1 VNSIEAKRAQLA
13 RESEDISTLITRAIA
28 TKNYSKLDGLEHRV
42 TALADARKAFE
53 RQQSVPAWA
62 TGAAN
67 SGPAP
72 SYNTKA
78 VTGGQLSPLNFSDE
92 SLGAMYKAFNARQ
105 PMSIESKGYST
116 IESLLPAELD
126 PQVVAKIHENRLLER
141 IPAIAISA
149 PSYEFI
155 VHNFASDSGGPSAVA
170 EGGSK
175 PEYIPAASSSI
186 VSAVKLAMN
195 TGISYESLSDWPQW
209 QSYVYTECFKQIT
222 DLENTQLLSG
232 SGSGGNILGFL
243 STSGILTH
251 NCSSDPGTYTAIDSI
266 EASITQLRVASA
278 LAEANLLV
286 LHPTCWAAIR
296 RIKTTTNSYVAGDPM
311 REAISSIWG
320 VPVLITT
327 AITNGVGLLL
337 DTTKFGN
344 ALIRE
349 GIRMHQGFSGTDFVE
364 NICRY
369 VFEERIALAVERPQ
383 AVLSISN
390 LPTS

>member
-1 VNSIEAKRAQLA
+1 MNSIEAKRAQLKT
-13 RESEDISTLITRAIA
+13 ESEEISDLIVSAIA
-28 TKNYSKLDGLEHRV
+28 QKNYTKLAGLETRV
-42 TALADARKAFE
+42 TALAHAKKAFD
-53 RQQSVPAWA
+53 RQQNVPAWA

-67 SGPAP
+67 SGAAP
-72 SYNTKA
+72 GYTTKA
-78 VTGGQLSPLNFSDE
+78 VTGGQLSPLNFSDG

-105 PMSIESKGYST
+105 PMSIESKAFST

-126 PQVVAKIHENRLLER
+126 PQVVARIHENRLLER
-141 IPAIAISA
+141 LPAIAISA

-155 VHNFASDSGGPSAVA
+155 VHNFASDSGAPAPVA
-170 EGGSK
+170 EGASK
-175 PEYIPAASSSI
+175 PEYIPAASSSV
-186 VSAVKLAMN
+186 VSATKLAMN
-195 TGISYESLSDWPQW
+195 TGISYESIADWPQW

-232 SGSGGNILGFL
+232 SGSGNITGFL

-266 EASITQLRVASA
+266 EASITQLRVGSA

-286 LHPTCWAAIR
+286 LHPSCWASIR

-327 AITNGVGLLL
+327 AITNGLGLLL

-349 GIRMHQGFSGTDFVE
+349 GIRMHQGFSGTDFVQ

-383 AVLSISN
+383 SVLSISN